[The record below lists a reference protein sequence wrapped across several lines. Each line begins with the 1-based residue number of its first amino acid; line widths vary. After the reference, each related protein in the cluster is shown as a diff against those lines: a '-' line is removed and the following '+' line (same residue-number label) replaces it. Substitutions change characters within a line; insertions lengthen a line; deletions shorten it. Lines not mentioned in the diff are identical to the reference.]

1 MSTNKEICY
10 VYNCRSPLGRITMAS
25 DGAALTGL
33 WLEGQK
39 YFASTLTDHI
49 EEKELPVFEQTRCWL
64 TLYFE
69 GKAPEFLPPLSLKGT
84 PFQLGVWELLKGIP
98 YGTTITYGELAHIIA
113 QKNGLAHMS
122 AQAVG
127 GAVGRNPVSILVPC
141 HRVVGKDGSMTGYAG
156 GIDIKIRLLTLE
168 RTGNIAIN
176 EKNG

>member
-1 MSTNKEICY
+1 MSMNTEICY
-10 VYNCRSPLGRITMAS
+10 VYNCQSPLGRITMAS

-39 YFASTLTDHI
+39 YFASTLTDYT
-49 EEKELPVFEQTRCWL
+49 EEKKLPVFEQTRCWL

-69 GKAPEFLPPLSLKGT
+69 GKVPGFLPPLSLKGT
-84 PFQLGVWELLKGIP
+84 PFQLEVWELLKGIP
-98 YGTTITYGELAHIIA
+98 YGETITYGELAHIIA
-113 QKNGLAHMS
+113 QKKGLAHMS

-156 GIDIKIRLLTLE
+156 GIDIKIRLLALE
-168 RTGNIAIN
+168 RTGNIAIY